1 MINPMRLPFIRRT
14 MRLTPWLLSAFLA
27 VSIPLSDAR
36 PAAAADQLK
45 IVTGFAA
52 GSGIDVIAR
61 LIAQYVRQDT
71 GMTVIIE
78 NRPGGGGRVAADMVA
93 HAAPDGQTIL
103 LAPIVTTAFT
113 PFMFKKLSFDP
124 LKDLE
129 PITRLGN
136 FKFALAVN
144 NKLPA
149 NTVKEFIAYV
159 KANPGKMSFSTPGA
173 GTPAEFLGAM
183 FNKATGTDLVH
194 VPYRGSGPAA
204 AGVLAGDVMS
214 AFNTT
219 VAMLPLYKDGK
230 VKILAV
236 TGSSRSPNLPNV
248 PALSELKLNLGEIE
262 SADLWYGFLAPGK
275 TSPETVKKLNS
286 ILVAAIKNPKV
297 KERLLKLDIEVI
309 TDTPEAFA
317 KIVKQDYDRWGKV
330 IKDSGFKLRD

>member
-1 MINPMRLPFIRRT
+1 MTRSNR
-14 MRLTPWLLSAFLA
+14 LLSAWGVSRFFALWLA
-27 VSIPLSDAR
+27 VLLFGPGLQ
-36 PAAAADQLK
+36 PAAATDQLR

-61 LIAQYVRQDT
+61 LLAEHVRKNT

-78 NRPGGGGRVAADMVA
+78 NRPGGGGRVAADLVA
-93 HAAPDGQTIL
+93 RAEPDGQTVL

-124 LKDLE
+124 LKDLT

-136 FKFALAVN
+136 FKFALAVS
-144 NKLPA
+144 NKVPA
-149 NTVKEFIAYV
+149 KNVKEFIAYV

-204 AGVLAGDVMS
+204 AGVLSGDVLS

-219 VAMLPLYKDGK
+219 VAMLPLHKDGK
-230 VKILAV
+230 VKIVAV
-236 TGSSRSPNLPNV
+236 TGSSRSTNLPDV
-248 PALSELKLNLGEIE
+248 PTLSELKLNLGDIE

-275 TSPETVKKLNS
+275 TPADIVKKLNT
-286 ILVAAIKNPKV
+286 ILVAAVKDPKV
-297 KERLLKLDIEVI
+297 RERLIALDIEVI
-309 TDTPEAFA
+309 TDTPEEFA
-317 KIVKQDYDRWGKV
+317 KIVQEDYERWGKV
-330 IKDSGFKLRD
+330 IKESGFKLRD